1 MSIIKELNEDIS
13 KLVKEAGYEAEN
25 LVLQP
30 SGRRDLGEFQL
41 NDAMTL
47 AKTYKKSPRIIA
59 EDIIKVLEQ
68 DNRFTNLNIAG
79 PGFINITLTD
89 QYLGELLTKIYENKN
104 LNIDKR
110 PRKKIILD
118 YGGANV
124 AKALHVGHLRSANIG
139 EALKRLAT
147 LLGYEVIGDAH
158 LGDYGR
164 PLGLVVLEIKK
175 RYPELPY
182 FDEAYTGDFSEVEPP
197 ITNSDLEEI
206 YPYAS
211 NKSKEDENYLEE
223 AREITFKIQ
232 NHERGY
238 YDLWKK
244 VVEISKKD
252 IKQVYDMLNVN
263 FELWLGESD
272 AAEYLDELTK
282 IYEESNV
289 LIESEGAQIIE
300 VKEDSDTSPMPPLLF
315 KRSNGTVS
323 YETTDLATI
332 LQRQKEIKPDEIW
345 YCVDARQGLHFD
357 QVFRAA
363 RKVKLIEDKVVLE
376 HIGFG
381 TMNGKDGKPFKT
393 RDGGVMSLKGLIA
406 LVEEET
412 RKKINPDTVEE
423 DMREEVA
430 KTVAIAAL
438 KYADLLP
445 FRGTD
450 YIFEPEKFADLEGK
464 TGPYL
469 LYSTIRMKSLLTK
482 GENFEIGKITKF
494 KSETEKDIALTVLR
508 LPTILNKALDS
519 RSLNDITEYIYK
531 LTSLYNKFYA
541 ENKILT
547 EEDKELQKSW
557 LTLTKIVYDINMT
570 LLDVLAIKV
579 PEKM

>member
-13 KLVKEAGYEAEN
+13 KLVKEAGYETEN

-494 KSETEKDIALTVLR
+494 KSETEKDIALTILR

>member
-1 MSIIKELNEDIS
+1 MSIIKELNEEMQKIVA
-13 KLVKEAGYEAEN
+13 KAGYEIEN

-30 SGRRDLGEFQL
+30 SGRRDLGQFQL

-47 AKTYKKSPRIIA
+47 AKTYHKAPRMIA
-59 EDIIKVLEQ
+59 EDIVKVLEE
-68 DNRFTNLNIAG
+68 DGRFTNLNIAG
-79 PGFINITLTD
+79 PGFINITLKD
-89 QYLGELLTKIYENKN
+89 EYLGKLLTEIYLDKSK
-104 LNIDKR
+104 NIDKR
-110 PRKKIILD
+110 EKRKIILD

-139 EALKRLAT
+139 EALKRLAI
-147 LLGYEVIGDAH
+147 LLGYDVVGDAH

-175 RYPELPY
+175 RFPDLAY
-182 FDEAYTGDFSEVEPP
+182 FDESYQGDYHEVNLPV
-197 ITNSDLEEI
+197 TNEDLEEI

-211 NKSKEDENYLEE
+211 NKSKEDEEYLEE

-238 YDLWKK
+238 YDIWKK
-244 VVEISKKD
+244 VVEISKND
-252 IKQVYDMLNVN
+252 IKKVYDELNVN

-272 AAEYLDELTK
+272 AAEYLDELDE
-282 IYEESNV
+282 IYKNSNV
-289 LIESEGAQIIE
+289 LTESEGAEIIE
-300 VKEDSDTSPMPPLLF
+300 VKEESDNSPMPPLLYR
-315 KRSNGTVS
+315 RSNGTVS

-332 LQRQKEIKPDEIW
+332 LQRRKEENPDEIW
-345 YCVDARQGLHFD
+345 YCVDARQSLHFD

-363 RKVKLIEDKVVLE
+363 RKVKLVEDRVGLE

-393 RDGGVMSLKGLIA
+393 RDGGVMSLKALIEQ
-406 LVEEET
+406 VENET
-412 RKKINPDTVEE
+412 RKRINPETVDEE
-423 DMREEVA
+423 HKEEVA

-450 YIFEPEKFADLEGK
+450 YIFDPEKFADLEGK

-482 GENFEIGKITKF
+482 GQNLELGKITKF
-494 KSETEKDIALTVLR
+494 KTETERDIALTILR
-508 LPTILNKALDS
+508 LPIVLNKALDS

-531 LTSLYNKFYA
+531 LTSLYNKFYS
-541 ENKILT
+541 ENKILI
-547 EEDKELQKSW
+547 EEDKELQTSW
-557 LTLTKIVYDINMT
+557 LTLTKIVYDINM
-570 LLDVLAIKV
+570 LLLNTLAIKV